1 MDTGR
6 IGILTGGGDC
16 PGLNAVIRA
25 VVRRAMR
32 EEIYVLGIKSGWAGL
47 ISGDVEPLTRYSVAG
62 IQYKGGTILGTS
74 RTDPFQT
81 VESLQKIR
89 DNWRKYGLKSL
100 IVAGGNG
107 TLTVAHRMAAEEGY
121 PVVGVPKTIDNDIAS
136 TDFTFGFDTAV
147 QIATDAIDRLHTT
160 AESHHRVMVIE
171 VMGRHTGWIAAYAGI
186 AGAADVI
193 LVPEVPFR
201 ISAIAEMLRKRREM
215 GRPHSIVV
223 VAEDAKPHPDED
235 FLTEDQKQVVYR
247 EERLGGV
254 GQLVAREIETRTGI
268 EARVSVLGY
277 IQRGGTPTAFDRVLA
292 TRFGVYAV
300 EMVLEEKFGRM
311 AALAGNRIVDVPLA
325 EAIAGYKYLDPAI
338 YHTAEVLFG

>member
-1 MDTGR
+1 MDKGR

-25 VVRRAMR
+25 VVRRASV
-32 EEIYVLGIKSGWAGL
+32 EDVFVLGIKSGWQGL
-47 ISGDVEPLTRYSVAG
+47 IEGDVEPLTRYSVAG
-62 IQYKGGTILGTS
+62 IQYKGGTILGTT
-74 RTDPFQT
+74 RTDPFSDL
-81 VESLQKIR
+81 ESLQKIR
-89 DNWRKYGLKSL
+89 DNWRKFGLRGL

-107 TLTVAHRMAAEEGY
+107 TLTVALKMFREEGY
-121 PVVGVPKTIDNDIAS
+121 PVVAVPKTIDNDISA

-186 AGAADVI
+186 AGAADFI

-201 ISAIAEMLRKRREM
+201 VSTITEALIKRREM

-235 FLTEDQKQVVYR
+235 FLSESQKNVIYR
-247 EERLGGV
+247 EERLGGI
-254 GQLVAREIETRTGI
+254 GQLVAREIERLSGI

-292 TRFGVYAV
+292 TRYGVYAV
-300 EMVLEEKFGRM
+300 DMILQEKWGRM
-311 AALAGNRIVDVPLA
+311 ASLSGNTIVDVPLEDAVGQYKTLSPEIYKTA
-325 EAIAGYKYLDPAI
+325 EA
-338 YHTAEVLFG
+338 LFG

>member
-1 MDTGR
+1 Y
-6 IGILTGGGDC
+6 
-16 PGLNAVIRA
+16 AVA
-25 VVRRAMR
+25 D
-32 EEIYVLGIKSGWAGL
+32 G
-47 ISGDVEPLTRYSVAG
+47 
-62 IQYKGGTILGTS
+62 
-74 RTDPFQT
+74 
-81 VESLQKIR
+81 LQKIKH
-89 DNWRKYGLKSL
+89 NWRKVGLRAL
-100 IVAGGNG
+100 VVAGGNG
-107 TLTVAHRMAAEEGY
+107 TLSVALRMHRDEGY
-121 PVVGVPKTIDNDIAS
+121 PVVGVTKTIDNDING

-147 QIATDAIDRLHTT
+147 QVATDAIDRLHTT

-201 ISAIAEMLRKRREM
+201 MSAIAESLARRREM

-235 FLTEDQKQVVYR
+235 FLTDAQKQVVYR

-254 GQLVAREIETRTGI
+254 GQLVARELERLTGI

-292 TRFGVYAV
+292 SRLGVHAV
-300 EMVLEEKFGRM
+300 EMVLDGKFGRM
-311 AALAGNRIVDVPLA
+311 AALSANRMVDVALEDA
-325 EAIAGYKYLDPAI
+325 VSGEKFLDPEI
-338 YHTAEVLFG
+338 YRSAQVFFG